1 MNSRHP
7 SALLRI
13 YRDELYLLLMIILLI
28 VSKNVCKH
36 VVFKLKMDV
45 GDSVWAISIVTG
57 KRP

>member
-7 SALLRI
+7 SVLLRI

-28 VSKNVCKH
+28 VSKNVCNH

-45 GDSVWAISIVTG
+45 LAIVYG
-57 KRP
+57 QFRW